1 MRTHVTRRASSC
13 LLSAALGLLAA
24 RELNAQSQFAPYY
37 GKNLIHYDT
46 FDWHI
51 YKTDH
56 FEIYYYT
63 ETEQHLERIAS
74 YAESAYQQVSSNLKH
89 DLAFRVPL
97 ILFKTHSEFEQQ
109 NVIPGVAQEGVAA
122 FAEGDRRRML
132 MPIDEPTDQLYGLIV
147 HELTHVFQYD
157 IIPMS
162 LVRRNI
168 PLWVNEGGA
177 DYERA
182 LWEPVDLMTV
192 RDAAV
197 ADIVPKMSEV
207 EGYVPGANVRLIYN
221 LGHAIFEFIES
232 RWGKEGVRQFM
243 FALRKSAI
251 GGGADAYR
259 EAFELSAAEFDLQF
273 DKYLKD
279 RFKPFRDKERPA
291 DYGQDLS
298 PNPERSRF
306 VNALSIEPSPS
317 GDLIALVTVNRSD
330 QELDIILISSKDGGI
345 VRNLTSG
352 FDKDRGFEYISSSS
366 KYVTVPWMSWSPVG
380 DRLAYFVR
388 TEKSKTLIL
397 QNVLNGRIEQRVE
410 MASVDN
416 PESPNFSPDGQRVVF
431 AGLRNAVGD
440 IFSVDLNTGTIT
452 NLTNDGFADFGPV
465 HSPDGKFIVYL
476 ARVSGNEKLFRLD
489 LDTGRKTQLTFGTQ
503 DEASAKFIDPDTLVF
518 PSTATDPA
526 TPVPPEVLRNG
537 NIMNIWTLSLKTG
550 ELKQYTDALGGIF
563 SPIVL
568 SRSGQAPRLAFVD
581 YYKGQWSLHT
591 FDLKEPLHTAASD
604 DFGTPGPIVDFQAPL
619 QHTILAENKSK
630 KRMFEGLF
638 LDGRPPVNVGVT
650 NSGDVYGGSVVT
662 FSDVL
667 GDQLFALYAASVQQ
681 YRTLAFSYLNLSKRF
696 QYSLQGYSQTQFF
709 YGYLGG
715 ALYDSFY
722 TPFLRRQD
730 ALATQTVRGGSI
742 FGIYPFNRYRR
753 IEFSAGLIQFQE
765 QYNDPSLQQ
774 VADQFQQSEYGTTLF
789 RNGLSLPLG
798 ASFVQETTVFRE
810 FGPLSG
816 STMRLSYEVSPKV
829 ARTLSRQTLDGD
841 ARYYAR
847 IGSTGLAAFRI
858 RGFKS
863 WGEAPDFLF
872 FGGNSE
878 MRGYEYR
885 EFLGHNGF
893 YGNAELRFP
902 LIEAMLTPL
911 GVMGGIRGVMFANIG
926 GASINGAPFK
936 FWSSKSEMF
945 TPTTYEIRGNQYVPQ
960 IGRPQRVGGFR
971 LIDGRASY
979 GIGLETFALGFP
991 IHFDWSR
998 RTLFNRAWEDLL
1010 FAAGGGSGRFRK
1022 TVFDVWIGY
1031 DF

>member
-1 MRTHVTRRASSC
+1 MRTRVTRRASCC
-13 LLSAALGLLAA
+13 LLAAAFGLLAA

-109 NVIPGVAQEGVAA
+109 NVAPGLAQEGVAA

-157 IIPMS
+157 IIPTS

-182 LWEPVDLMTV
+182 AWEPVDLMFV

-207 EGYVPGANVRLIYN
+207 EGYVPGANVRLIYD

-259 EAFELSAAEFDLQF
+259 EAFELSAAEFDQQF

-298 PNPERSRF
+298 PNPERSSF
-306 VNALSIEPSPS
+306 VSALSIEPSPS

-410 MASVDN
+410 MPSVDN

-440 IFSVDLNTGTIT
+440 IFSVDLNTGAIT

-537 NIMNIWTLSLKTG
+537 NIMNIWTLSLKSG

-591 FDLKEPLHTAASD
+591 FDLKEPLHTAASA
-604 DFGTPGPIVDFQAPL
+604 DFGAPGAIVDFQAPL
-619 QHTILAENKSK
+619 QHTIVAENKVK
-630 KRMFEGLF
+630 KGKFEGLF
-638 LDGRPPVNVGVT
+638 LDGRPPVAVGVT
-650 NSGDVYGGSVVT
+650 SGGDVMGGSQVT

-715 ALYDSFY
+715 SLYADAL
-722 TPFLRRQD
+722 TPFLRRSD

-765 QYNDPSLQQ
+765 QYNDPGLQQ
-774 VADQFQQSEYGTTLF
+774 YADQFQQDQYGTTLF

-798 ASFVQETTVFRE
+798 ALFVQETTVFRE

-893 YGNAELRFP
+893 YANAELRFP

-911 GVMGGIRGVMFANIG
+911 GVLGGIRGVMFANL
-926 GASINGAPFK
+926 GAANINGAPFK
-936 FWSSKSEMF
+936 FWTSKSETF
-945 TPTTYEIRGNQYVPQ
+945 TPITGYDFRGVPQ

-1010 FAAGGGSGRFRK
+1010 FGAGGGSGRFRK